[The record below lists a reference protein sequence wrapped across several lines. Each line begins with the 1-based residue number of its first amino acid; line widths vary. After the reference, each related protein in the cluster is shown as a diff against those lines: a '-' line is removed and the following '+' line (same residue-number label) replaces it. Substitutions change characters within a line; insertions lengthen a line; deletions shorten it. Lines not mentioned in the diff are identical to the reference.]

1 MDQEKME
8 KMLGGLLYVLEKA
21 NTNLQSLDV
30 DWEVLKPLGLTAATY
45 TGWWRANKTR
55 VQKLM
60 REDIQLMDKAL
71 EAWVASTRKVFESPD
86 DPMSVALALNNSM
99 NYPGVV
105 VAVQRKKVKVPDN
118 AKVSPCVLVLSTA
131 VNRPMWLNAEAFLKR
146 KVYSRADFLPF
157 TVEQE
162 YFRTIWA
169 IEALNRGIE
178 LSDVEVNLNHE
189 LFEFKTVDTIQEVVP
204 KEKPDASPKKSS
216 TKKPSRPIKED

>member
-1 MDQEKME
+1 MDQEKLE
-8 KMLGGLLYVLEKA
+8 KMLGGLLHILEKA

-30 DWEVLKPLGLTAATY
+30 DWEALKPLGFTAATY

-60 REDIQLMDKAL
+60 REDIQRMDKAM
-71 EAWVASTRKVFESPD
+71 ENWIASTRKVFESPD

-105 VAVQRKKVKVPDN
+105 VAVPRKKIKVPDN
-118 AKVSPCVLVLSTA
+118 VKVSPCVLVLNTA
-131 VNRPMWLNAEAFLKR
+131 INRPMWLDAEAFLKR
-146 KVYSRADFLPF
+146 KVHSQANFLPF

-162 YFRTIWA
+162 YFQTTGA
-169 IEALNRGIE
+169 IEALNRGVE
-178 LSDVEVNLNHE
+178 LSGVEVNLNHE
-189 LFEFKTVDTIQEVVP
+189 IFEFKTVDTIQEVVP